1 MADKVDTKS
10 REEDTFYSSNSKL
23 FFAGV
28 RVSLSIQTV
37 SRTSRFRSTSSSS
50 FSSGGE
56 AGGRRR
62 NINGRRGWR
71 ETRWGGG
78 YTGLKDLEK
87 KTRGG
92 DRDIEMV
99 FEMIYGIKLRK
110 GWKEKL
116 KE

>member
-10 REEDTFYSSNSKL
+10 REEDTFHSSNSKL

-50 FSSGGE
+50 E
-56 AGGRRR
+56 RGGRRR

-99 FEMIYGIKLRK
+99 FEMMYGIKLRK